1 MPGFIKR
8 VSDVTEMSFPGLR
21 GWRTLVLVMLFLLM
35 GQAVAYAEADPTVMD
50 LIVLGVNRVEPAA
63 VINVVKTK
71 KGDPANSER
80 IDADVRAIYR
90 LGLFLDVNAA
100 TESAPGGVN
109 LVFNVV
115 EKPFVRD
122 IDLKG
127 NKEISTDKIKEALAV
142 KTGTVYTPRDVGL
155 SVKKI
160 KKLYADEGYYL
171 AEVTTVVDNKSPTE
185 VKVLFTIKEG
195 DKIYI
200 KDIMFSGNR
209 NYTAKQIKKVMET
222 KEKWFLS
229 WITGAGTYKE
239 EVLKND
245 VNLISDLY
253 LNNGYANVKVGEPK
267 IRLLDDK
274 SGLVV
279 TIGITEG
286 DQFRTGV
293 LDFKGDIPEDLP
305 ATKSKLQLMTG
316 DIFNRSKLRTD
327 VFTITDSFGDKGY
340 AFANITP
347 LTKMNAEAKII
358 DITFDME
365 KGEKIYIDRIS
376 VSGNSKTRDKV
387 VRREMRLNE
396 GQLYSGTGL
405 KRSKQNLMN
414 LGFFEE
420 ANLATAAGTDDKKMN
435 INVEVKE
442 KPTGTFSFGAGY
454 SSVDGVVGQ
463 GSVSQSN
470 FLGLGLKGNL
480 AASLGGKSQT
490 YNIGITDPYFLDTR
504 WTLGSDIYRTQR
516 DYNNY
521 TQLVTGADI
530 KSGYALT
537 DDLSTFWLYKFE
549 QQQLSNYQSIALAD
563 VTRLVPNSTISSLM
577 GSISLNTTDYRP
589 DPTKGYTTSLSIE
602 LAGIGGSTR
611 FIRYIGEAKYYQPLF
626 WSLVGSARG
635 MLGYMQ
641 TIGKDIAQND
651 LLYAGG
657 INTVRGYQSRTIC
670 PTAPLSIYSAGNPIL
685 GTAGYYTYT
694 GGTDYLGG
702 SKEGIFNLEVTF
714 PILKEA
720 GLKGV
725 VFTDAGYAWGRDK
738 YGYEQK
744 FFSRFQTS
752 YGAGVRWNSPMGPL
766 RLEYGIPI
774 NPRYGIDN
782 ATGKLEFSMG
792 SFF

>member
-1 MPGFIKR
+1 MPCFIKR
-8 VSDVTEMSFPGLR
+8 VFDVVERFLPVPC
-21 GWRTLVLVMLFLLM
+21 GWPILMLVVLFLWI
-35 GQAVAYAEADPTVMD
+35 GQAVVYAEVDPTVMD
-50 LIVLGVNRVEPAA
+50 VIVLGTSRVEPAA
-63 VINVVKTK
+63 VINVVKTR
-71 KGDPANSER
+71 KGDPANPER

-90 LGLFLDVNAA
+90 LGLFQDVNAA
-100 TESAPGGVN
+100 TEIAPGGVN

-115 EKPFVRD
+115 EKPVVRD
-122 IDLKG
+122 IEITG
-127 NKEISTDKIKEALAV
+127 NKEISTDKIREVLTV
-142 KTGTVYTPRDVGL
+142 KTSAAYNPKEVAA

-160 KKLYADEGYYL
+160 KKLYADDGYYL
-171 AEVTTVVDNKSPTE
+171 ATVSPSFDKLGATE
-185 VKVLFTIKEG
+185 VKVRFIIKEG

-200 KDIMFSGNR
+200 KDITFTGNK
-209 NYTAKQIKKVMET
+209 NYTWKQIKKVMET

-229 WITGAGTYKE
+229 WLTGAGTYKE

-245 VNLISDLY
+245 VNLIADFY
-253 LNNGYANVKVGEPK
+253 MNNGYANVKVGEPK
-267 IRLLDDK
+267 VRLLDDK

-293 LDFKGDIPEDLP
+293 LDFKGDIPDDLP
-305 ATKSKLQLMTG
+305 EIKSKLQLLTG
-316 DIFNRSKLRTD
+316 DIFNRSKLRAD

-347 LTKMNAEAKII
+347 LTRMNTDTKTI

-365 KGEKIYIDRIS
+365 KGEKIYIDRINIA
-376 VSGNSKTRDKV
+376 GNSKTRDKV
-387 VRREMRLNE
+387 VRREMRLYE
-396 GQLYSGTGL
+396 GQLTSSTGL

-420 ANLATAAGTDDKKMN
+420 ANLSTTAGSDDKKMN

-470 FLGLGLKGNL
+470 FLGLGLKANL
-480 AASLGGKSQT
+480 AASIGGKSQT
-490 YNIGITDPYFLDTR
+490 YNLGVTDPYFLDTR
-504 WTLGSDIYRTQR
+504 WTLGGDIYRTER
-516 DYNNY
+516 DYINY
-521 TQLVTGADI
+521 TQQVTGGDI
-530 KSGYALT
+530 KGGYALT
-537 DDLSTFWLYKFE
+537 DELSTFWLYKFE
-549 QQQLSNYQSIALAD
+549 DQQLSNYYNIAPTAAF
-563 VTRLVPNSTISSLM
+563 RLVPNSTISSLM

-589 DPTKGYTTSLSIE
+589 DPSKGYATSVSIE
-602 LAGIGGSTR
+602 FAGIGGSTR
-611 FIRYIGEAKYYQPLF
+611 YIRYIGDAKYYQPLF
-626 WSLVGSARG
+626 WSLVGSVRG
-635 MLGYMQ
+635 VLGYMQ
-641 TIGKDIAQND
+641 TIGKEIPQND
-651 LLYAGG
+651 LFFAGG
-657 INTVRGYQSRTIC
+657 INTVRGYQSRTIS
-670 PTAPLSIYSAGNPIL
+670 PTNFISA
-685 GTAGYYTYT
+685 TGYV
-694 GGTDYLGG
+694 DYLGG
-702 SKEGIFNLEVTF
+702 DKEGVFNLEVTF

-725 VFTDAGYAWGRDK
+725 VFTDAGYAWGK
-738 YGYEQK
+738 AANGYDQP

-774 NPRYGIDN
+774 NPRTGIDN
-782 ATGKLEFSMG
+782 SSGKLEFSMG